1 MADNEDTTGGRL
13 SRRSLLAGGGGVL
26 VAGVAVGVAVGE
38 RSAVYREW
46 VGAVAAS
53 DALAEQA
60 ARLEREG
67 ADEEA
72 VERAWD
78 RSEAADAACDR
89 ATARMLAQ
97 RPDSLGG
104 LVEKAHCVRWRM
116 EAPADAALVGGLIGD
131 LVRVAGV

>member
-26 VAGVAVGVAVGE
+26 VAGAAGVE
-38 RSAVYREW
+38 RSSVYREW

-67 ADEEA
+67 AA
-72 VERAWD
+72 VAVVESAWQ

-89 ATARMLAQ
+89 ATKRMLAH

-116 EAPADAALVGGLIGD
+116 EDPVDAALMGGLIGD
-131 LVRVAGV
+131 MVRVAGVV